1 MEESPISGGEGSART
16 CRARAGFAMPHV
28 LDYEASEG
36 GSPRARDAPSGT
48 SALAGMLQ
56 AAGVA
61 SAGPAVRNWDN
72 ARGHFESLALVRLSE
87 AVLARSGGHWLAAP
101 HELDWAHEHERER
114 DRLLAEPI
122 DGRPA
127 LLKDPRT
134 LLVLPFWRATT
145 VPFRALGIFRH
156 PLAVARSLATSR
168 GLALGEGLALW
179 SAHNQ
184 ALLADHRAHGTALVD
199 FELPR
204 AEFVA
209 RVGELCRELGSPVEE
224 RRLAEAHQERLVH
237 HDGEEPESEGALA
250 ELAQALELHRE
261 LVHAAGNARP
271 ITRALAEGALE
282 RALAAARAALARTG
296 DPAAVLVPVTSALL
310 RARAFAPAEALLAEH
325 ASTPE
330 PGLAALLE
338 GKVALEAGDVCGA
351 IKKLEAAL
359 AEESPY
365 HQARRLLPLA
375 LRKAGRRREAREKMA
390 ELARHALYPHDP
402 LAQLAEWTWRA
413 GEHAAALAELARA
426 IEAAP
431 PHRRGRLRT
440 LRAEWLRRTGDV
452 AGARAE
458 LELACKED
466 PAYGAAR
473 AALER
478 LERE

>member
-1 MEESPISGGEGSART
+1 M
-16 CRARAGFAMPHV
+16 MPLLV
-28 LDYEASEG
+28 LG
-36 GSPRARDAPSGT
+36 MHRSGT

-72 ARGHFESLALVRLSE
+72 ARGHFESLALVRLNE

-101 HELDWAHEHERER
+101 RALAFGPEHERER

-134 LLVLPFWRATT
+134 LLVLPFWRATKL
-145 VPFRALGIFRH
+145 PFRALGIFRH

-168 GLALGEGLALW
+168 DLALGEGLALW
-179 SAHNQ
+179 RAHNA

-209 RVGELCRELGSPVEE
+209 RVGELGRELGTPFDE
-224 RRLAEAHQERLVH
+224 RALAAAHEERLVH
-237 HDGEEPESEGALA
+237 HDGAEPESEGALA
-250 ELAQALELHRE
+250 ELETALALHRE
-261 LVHAAGNARP
+261 LVQAAGGASAGAPRRSAHP
-271 ITRALAEGALE
+271 RAELAAFSRALAAGKLDP
-282 RALAAARAALARTG
+282 ALAAARAALARAG

-310 RARAFAPAEALLAEH
+310 RARAHAAAETLLAEH
-325 ASTPE
+325 GSKLE
-330 PGLAALLE
+330 PGLSALLL
-338 GKVALEAGDVCGA
+338 GKVLLASGDVRHA
-351 IKKLEAAL
+351 IQYLETAL
-359 AEESPY
+359 AEDSPY

-375 LRKAGRRREAREKMA
+375 LRKAGRRREARESMA

-413 GEHAAALAELARA
+413 GDHAAGLAELAHA
-426 IEAAP
+426 IEVAP

-440 LRAEWLRRTGDV
+440 LRADWLRRRGDA

-458 LELACKED
+458 LELALQED
-466 PAYGAAR
+466 PTFAPAR
-473 AALER
+473 AALAALGGTR
-478 LERE
+478 